1 MLYRWNNIAT
11 KRWKPNMKKSL
22 MTARQTNYKTNDIR
36 GKLLVRKLS
45 GVNFC
50 PPNQGK

>member
-22 MTARQTNYKTNDIR
+22 MSANQAKYRINDFR
-36 GKLLVRKLS
+36 GKLVVRKLS

-50 PPNQGK
+50 PPDQGK